1 MWKGETDFAIRPLG
15 VALQY
20 MILYCVP
27 ACVRMRAQSAK
38 ENRGCFAK
46 RVERVAGGE
55 ENTSGCESQLLQAYR
70 HDYPLRVIAEVPLP
84 SPPLVSLYCMQRRS
98 GKGVAHIAP
107 PLGAPR
113 MGSDPEK
120 ASSRLNQKTIG
131 VTNRIWLILI
141 LFLALILLTKS
152 ILPSETQD
160 PRHRLL
166 HTDLKP
172 KNYLNAT
179 NGDTVPFAFCPA
191 LGPGDELAAKYDA
204 LTLSKTRL
212 HMGSGARVQRVITRA
227 LAGFPVTISV
237 IGGSISACHGAGD
250 DPLSPTCYPSRF
262 FNWWNSVFP
271 HPASELTNGA
281 MRRTNSGYFSF
292 CNAHHVPDVTD
303 LVIVELDVDD
313 EGQVHFPLHPF
324 YAPCLI

>member
-1 MWKGETDFAIRPLG
+1 
-15 VALQY
+15 
-20 MILYCVP
+20 
-27 ACVRMRAQSAK
+27 
-38 ENRGCFAK
+38 
-46 RVERVAGGE
+46 
-55 ENTSGCESQLLQAYR
+55 
-70 HDYPLRVIAEVPLP
+70 
-84 SPPLVSLYCMQRRS
+84 
-98 GKGVAHIAP
+98 
-107 PLGAPR
+107 

-237 IGGSISACHGAGD
+237 IGGSSKH
-250 DPLSPTCYPSRF
+250 LFHPS
-262 FNWWNSVFP
+262 S
-271 HPASELTNGA
+271 L
-281 MRRTNSGYFSF
+281 
-292 CNAHHVPDVTD
+292 
-303 LVIVELDVDD
+303 
-313 EGQVHFPLHPF
+313 PLHVHHQDTVHMFVSNPVYHPIHPRF
-324 YAPCLI
+324 LGIPSLRSMTILLTRSSFQYLLVMVLAMTHCHLHVTHPVSSIGGIAYSLIRRQNSQTGPCDEQTRVTFPSATRTMYQTSRTSLSLSWM